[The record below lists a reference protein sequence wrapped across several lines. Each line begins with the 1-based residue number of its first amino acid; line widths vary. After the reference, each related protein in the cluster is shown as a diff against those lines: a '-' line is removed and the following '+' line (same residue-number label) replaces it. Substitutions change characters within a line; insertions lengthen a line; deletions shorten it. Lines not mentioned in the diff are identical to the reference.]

1 MGGTTGGEQRD
12 QHSEAKHKT
21 SQKKQNEKKTIKTP
35 KIKTQKLN
43 NLTISN
49 ITPKKELITRKD
61 ERVHNNYKKKYA
73 NRQPEEL

>member
-21 SQKKQNEKKTIKTP
+21 SQKKQNAKKTNKNP
-35 KIKTQKLN
+35 KNQNTK

-61 ERVHNNYKKKYA
+61 ERVHNSYKKKYA